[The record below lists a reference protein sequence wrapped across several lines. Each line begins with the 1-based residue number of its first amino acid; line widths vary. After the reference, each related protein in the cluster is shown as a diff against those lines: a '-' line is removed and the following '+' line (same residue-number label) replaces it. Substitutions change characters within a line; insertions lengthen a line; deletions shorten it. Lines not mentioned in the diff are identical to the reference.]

1 MINIIADNPA
11 VSAKKQTLEVPLGSQ
26 ALLEVYVS
34 GYPLID
40 GDNIS
45 WYWPNSSI
53 IRENEAGF
61 MNDGRTLS
69 LVNIQ
74 LIDAGAYRCEVT
86 LPGIGRSKSA
96 FIHLNVNSKDSKT
109 VLIC

>member
-1 MINIIADNPA
+1 M
-11 VSAKKQTLEVPLGSQ
+11 VGGQ

-34 GYPLID
+34 GYPLIS

-53 IRENEAGF
+53 MKKNEASF
-61 MNDGRTLS
+61 MNDGRTLF

-86 LPGIGRSKSA
+86 LPGVGRSKSA
-96 FIHLNVNSKDSKT
+96 LIQLNVHSKNCRG
-109 VLIC
+109 VCL